1 MKRVHKLAD
10 CHFNTVVGLRRYFHQ
25 YPELS
30 GKEENTAKKIC
41 QTLDLLQIPYR
52 RNIAGHGVIA
62 QLQGKGHAHR
72 VIALRADMDAL
83 PVQEIANV
91 PYASTIPG
99 VMHACGHD
107 AHMASLLGTL
117 MILNDL
123 KEDFG
128 GVVQAIFQPSEEEYP
143 GGAKLMIEEGVLHS
157 PPTDAIF
164 AQHVTPE
171 IETGCIGIREGAFM
185 ASTDEIHIRIIGKG
199 GHAALPHE
207 YINPVEV
214 GIDLLKK
221 IKENIERQNPKE
233 VKTVLAF
240 GKFVADGLTNLIPDS
255 ATIAGTLRTFDE
267 TWRKEAHNII
277 LETAE
282 KIGKEQNATCHV
294 EIKKGYPVLVND
306 VEITKRVRKYATELL
321 GKERVL
327 SLPQRTT
334 ADDFAYFLQ
343 QKSGMLYR
351 LGTLNE
357 KKGNIYRLHSNQFD
371 IDENALLVGMK
382 LMSWIT
388 LNELQLR

>member
-1 MKRVHKLAD
+1 
-10 CHFNTVVGLRRYFHQ
+10 
-25 YPELS
+25 
-30 GKEENTAKKIC
+30 
-41 QTLDLLQIPYR
+41 
-52 RNIAGHGVIA
+52 
-62 QLQGKGHAHR
+62 
-72 VIALRADMDAL
+72 
-83 PVQEIANV
+83 
-91 PYASTIPG
+91 
-99 VMHACGHD
+99 
-107 AHMASLLGTL
+107 HMASLLGTL